1 MMKCSFIYAI
11 LLIQSLVFAITPKS
25 PIKSI
30 QSLPSTK
37 QHTRTKTRSDDKL
50 STICAAK
57 ETVIDTSSIKLNAIE
72 LCICGAFGSFISLN
86 YHQCT
91 RFIFYSY
98 YYVLTFV
105 ATAFGD
111 FVMHPLDTI
120 KVFQQNGGGLNL
132 IDTAKQIIKTYGI
145 GGLYQGV
152 VPYVTADGVR

>member
-1 MMKCSFIYAI
+1 MMKFSFIYAI
-11 LLIQSLVFAITPKS
+11 LLTQSLVFAITPKS

-37 QHTRTKTRSDDKL
+37 QHRRSKTTSDDKL
-50 STICAAK
+50 STISAAK
-57 ETVIDTSSIKLNAIE
+57 EATIDTSFIKLNAIE
-72 LCICGAFGSFISLN
+72 LCICGAFGSYELILKLFTSVN
-86 YHQCT
+86 
-91 RFIFYSY
+91 FYLFCY
-98 YYVLTFV
+98 MYTVL

-152 VPYVTADGVR
+152 VPYVSADGIR